1 MHKRMI
7 SLSGNILSAKNAFE
21 FKKIESFLY
30 FYLFTNTFRA
40 VPQPFAFWVSINA
53 SNNACK

>member
-1 MHKRMI
+1 MAVNNCIGKI
-7 SLSGNILSAKNAFE
+7 TKSL
-21 FKKIESFLY
+21 ESFLY

>member
-1 MHKRMI
+1 MAVNNCI
-7 SLSGNILSAKNAFE
+7 GENN
-21 FKKIESFLY
+21 KKSFLY